1 MSEVGGSA
9 KTKAFALVLL
19 CGASL
24 VAVLDVTIVTIALPS
39 VRRELGFSGGEVQWV
54 LTGYALSFG
63 GLLLLMGRAG
73 DLYGR
78 RRMFVAG
85 LAVFAAAS
93 LWGGLAWA
101 PWVLVAARLLQGVGG
116 AALVPASLALL
127 TATFAGGE
135 ERNRA
140 MGVYGAMAGVG
151 FALGMVLG
159 GVITE
164 FLGWRWVLF
173 VNVPVALAVLS
184 LAPVVIRESKDDRA
198 PCTLD
203 LAGAATATLGLA
215 AMIYA
220 VSEAPYNGWVSPTTI
235 CTAASGTVLLGVF
248 VTVERRAAEPLAPL
262 PILGRRGVAVTNSAV
277 VLKSMVGAS
286 QLFVLTLYF
295 QDALGYTP
303 LQAGLLFVP
312 MTAASVVASP
322 LAGQLTSR
330 LGERRTAAW
339 GFAITAAGLVMVASC
354 LSSEGGLVAVLFG
367 MVVAEAGF
375 MIANVPLTI
384 AATGEVG
391 DDERGLASGVLSTS
405 TEFGNALGW
414 AAVAAV
420 IAAVAESGPG
430 GEDALLSGLR
440 WGLWSAATIAA
451 LALVLLILFMRSGI
465 AGKKRGLHAP

>member
-1 MSEVGGSA
+1 VSEVGGSA

-19 CGASL
+19 CCASL

-39 VRRELGFSGGEVQWV
+39 MRRELGFSGGEVQWV

-78 RRMFVAG
+78 RRLFVAG

-101 PWVLVAARLLQGVGG
+101 PWVLVAARLLQGIGG

-184 LAPVVIRESKDDRA
+184 LVPVVIRESKDDRS
-198 PCTLD
+198 PRTLD

-248 VTVERRAAEPLAPL
+248 VAVERRAAEPLAPL
-262 PILGRRGVAVTNSAV
+262 PILSQRGVAVTNAAV
-277 VLKSMVGAS
+277 VLKSMVGAA
-286 QLFVLTLYF
+286 QLYVLTLYF

-330 LGERRTAAW
+330 LGEKRTAA
-339 GFAITAAGLVMVASC
+339 
-354 LSSEGGLVAVLFG
+354 
-367 MVVAEAGF
+367 
-375 MIANVPLTI
+375 
-384 AATGEVG
+384 
-391 DDERGLASGVLSTS
+391 
-405 TEFGNALGW
+405 
-414 AAVAAV
+414 
-420 IAAVAESGPG
+420 
-430 GEDALLSGLR
+430 
-440 WGLWSAATIAA
+440 
-451 LALVLLILFMRSGI
+451 
-465 AGKKRGLHAP
+465 

>member
-1 MSEVGGSA
+1 LSEVGGRA

-19 CGASL
+19 CCASL

-39 VRRELGFSGGEVQWV
+39 MRRELGFSGGEVQWV

-63 GLLLLMGRAG
+63 GLLLFMGRAG

-78 RRMFVAG
+78 RRLFVAG

-93 LWGGLAWA
+93 LWGGLAWE
-101 PWVLVAARLLQGVGG
+101 PWVLVAARLLQGIGG

-151 FALGMVLG
+151 FVLGMVLG

-184 LAPVVIRESKDDRA
+184 LVPVVIRESKDDRA
-198 PCTLD
+198 PRTLD

-220 VSEAPYNGWVSPTTI
+220 VSEAPNNGWVSPTTI
-235 CTAASGTVLLGVF
+235 CTAGSGAALLGVF
-248 VTVERRAAEPLAPL
+248 VAVERRVAEPLVPL
-262 PILGRRGVAVTNSAV
+262 PIFGRRGVAVTNAAV
-277 VLKSMVGAS
+277 VLKSMVGAA

-303 LQAGLLFVP
+303 LQAGLLFAP

-322 LAGQLTSR
+322 LAGRLTSR
-330 LGERRTAAW
+330 LGEKWTAAW
-339 GFAITAAGLVMVASC
+339 GFAITAAGLILVSSC
-354 LSSEGGLVAVLFG
+354 LSSEGRLVAVLFG

-375 MIANVPLTI
+375 VIANVPLTI
-384 AATGEVG
+384 AATGKVG
-391 DDERGLASGVLSTS
+391 EEERGLASGILSTS

-430 GEDALLSGLR
+430 GEDALLSGLG
-440 WGLWSAATIAA
+440 WGLWSAVIFAA
-451 LALVLLILFMRSGI
+451 LALVLVIAFMRSGV
-465 AGKKRGLHAP
+465 AGDKCRPRVH

>member
-1 MSEVGGSA
+1 MSVVGGSEKA
-9 KTKAFALVLL
+9 KAVALILL
-19 CGASL
+19 CCASF

-39 VRRELGFSGGEVQWV
+39 VRRELGFAGGEVQWV

-78 RRMFVAG
+78 RRLFVVG
-85 LAVFAAAS
+85 LAAFAAAS

-127 TATFAGGE
+127 AATFAEGE

-151 FALGMVLG
+151 FVLGMVLG
-159 GVITE
+159 GVIAE

-198 PCTLD
+198 PRTLD

-220 VSEAPYNGWVSPTTI
+220 VSEAPHNGWVSPTTI
-235 CTAASGTVLLGVF
+235 STAGIGAVLLGVF
-248 VTVERRAAEPLAPL
+248 VAVERRASEPLVPL
-262 PILGRRGVAVTNSAV
+262 PMFGRRGVAVTNAAV
-277 VLKSMVGAS
+277 VLKSMVGAV
-286 QLFVLTLYF
+286 QLYVLTLYF

-312 MTAASVVASP
+312 MTAASVIASP
-322 LAGQLTSR
+322 LAGRLTSR
-330 LGERRTAAW
+330 LGEKWTAAW
-339 GFAITAAGLVMVASC
+339 GFAISAAGLMLVASL
-354 LSSEGGLVAVLFG
+354 LSSEGGLVAVLSG
-367 MVVAEAGF
+367 MAVAEAGF
-375 MIANVPLTI
+375 MTANVPLTI
-384 AATGEVG
+384 AATGGVG
-391 DDERGLASGVLSTS
+391 EDERGLASGILSTS

-420 IAAVAESGPG
+420 IAAVADSGSG
-430 GEDALLSGLR
+430 GSDALLSGLR
-440 WGLWSAATIAA
+440 WGLWSAVACAG
-451 LALVLLILFMRSGI
+451 LALVLVILFMHPGV
-465 AGKKRGLHAP
+465 AGGKGRLRAP

>member
-9 KTKAFALVLL
+9 KTKAFALALL
-19 CGASL
+19 CCASL

-39 VRRELGFSGGEVQWV
+39 MRRELGFSEGEVQWV

-63 GLLLLMGRAG
+63 GLLLFMGRAG

-78 RRMFVAG
+78 RRLFVAG
-85 LAVFAAAS
+85 LSVFAAAS
-93 LWGGLAWA
+93 LWGGLAWE
-101 PWVLVAARLLQGVGG
+101 PWVLVAARLLQGIGG
-116 AALVPASLALL
+116 AALVPASLSLL

-151 FALGMVLG
+151 FVLGMVLG

-184 LAPVVIRESKDDRA
+184 LVPVVIRESKDDRA
-198 PCTLD
+198 PRTVD
-203 LAGAATATLGLA
+203 LAGATTATLGLA

-220 VSEAPYNGWVSPTTI
+220 VSEAPNNGWVSPTTI
-235 CTAASGTVLLGVF
+235 CTAGSGAALLGVF
-248 VTVERRAAEPLAPL
+248 VAVERRVAEPLVPL
-262 PILGRRGVAVTNSAV
+262 PIFGRRGVAVTNAAV
-277 VLKSMVGAS
+277 VLKSMVGAA

-303 LQAGLLFVP
+303 LQAGLLFAP

-322 LAGQLTSR
+322 LAGRLTSR
-330 LGERRTAAW
+330 LGEKLTTAW
-339 GFAITAAGLVMVASC
+339 GFAITTAGLILVSSC

-375 MIANVPLTI
+375 VIANVPLTI
-384 AATGEVG
+384 AATGKVG
-391 DDERGLASGVLSTS
+391 EEERGLASGILSTS

-420 IAAVAESGPG
+420 IAAVA
-430 GEDALLSGLR
+430 DSGLGSAVLDGLG
-440 WGLWSAATIAA
+440 WGLWSTVIFAA
-451 LALVLLILFMRSGI
+451 LALVLVILFMRSGV
-465 AGKKRGLHAP
+465 AGDKCRPRAH

>member
-1 MSEVGGSA
+1 MSRAGRS
-9 KTKAFALVLL
+9 KRTKAFALVLL
-19 CGASL
+19 CCASL

-78 RRMFVAG
+78 RRLFVAG

-140 MGVYGAMAGVG
+140 MGIYGAMAGVG
-151 FALGMVLG
+151 FVLGMVLG

-173 VNVPVALAVLS
+173 VNVPVALGVLS
-184 LAPVVIRESKDDRA
+184 LAPVVIRESTDDRA
-198 PCTLD
+198 PRTLD

-220 VSEAPYNGWVSPTTI
+220 VSEAPSNGWVSPATI
-235 CTAASGTVLLGVF
+235 CTAGSGAVLLGVF
-248 VTVERRAAEPLAPL
+248 LTIERRTSEPLVPL
-262 PILGRRGVAVTNSAV
+262 PILGRRRVAVTNAAV
-277 VLKSMVGAS
+277 VLKSMVGAA
-286 QLFVLTLYF
+286 QLYVLTLYF
-295 QDALGYTP
+295 QDSLGHTP
-303 LQAGLLFVP
+303 LQAGLLFAP
-312 MTAASVVASP
+312 MTIAAVVASP
-322 LAGQLTSR
+322 FAGRLTTR
-330 LGERRTAAW
+330 LGAKWTAVW
-339 GFAITAAGLVMVASC
+339 GFATLGVGLVLVASC
-354 LSSEGGLVAVLFG
+354 LPSESGLAAVLFG

-384 AATGEVG
+384 AGTGGVG
-391 DDERGLASGVLSTS
+391 QDERGLASGVLSTS
-405 TEFGNALGW
+405 TEFGNAFGW
-414 AAVAAV
+414 AAAAAV
-420 IAAVAESGPG
+420 IAAGADSGPG
-430 GEDALLSGLR
+430 SANGLLKGLG
-440 WGLWSAATIAA
+440 WGLWSSVIFAA
-451 LALVLLILFMRSGI
+451 LALVLVILFMRSED
-465 AGKKRGLHAP
+465 AEYV

>member
-1 MSEVGGSA
+1 VSEVGGSA
-9 KTKAFALVLL
+9 KTKAFALALL
-19 CGASL
+19 CCASL

-39 VRRELGFSGGEVQWV
+39 MRRELGFSGGEVQWV

-63 GLLLLMGRAG
+63 GLLLFMGRAG

-78 RRMFVAG
+78 RRLFVAG

-93 LWGGLAWA
+93 LWGGLAWE

-151 FALGMVLG
+151 FVLGMVLG

-184 LAPVVIRESKDDRA
+184 LVPGVIRESKDDGA
-198 PCTLD
+198 PRTLD
-203 LAGAATATLGLA
+203 FAGAATATLGLA

-220 VSEAPYNGWVSPTTI
+220 VSEAPTNGWVSPATI
-235 CTAASGTVLLGVF
+235 CTAGSGAVLLGVF
-248 VTVERRAAEPLAPL
+248 VAVERRVAEPLVPL
-262 PILGRRGVAVTNSAV
+262 PIFGRRGVAVTNTAV
-277 VLKSMVGAS
+277 VLKSMVGAA

-312 MTAASVVASP
+312 MTVASVVASP
-322 LAGQLTSR
+322 FAGRLTSR
-330 LGERRTAAW
+330 LGEKWTAAW
-339 GFAITAAGLVMVASC
+339 GFAITAAGLILVSSC

-375 MIANVPLTI
+375 VIANVPLTI
-384 AATGEVG
+384 AATGNIGEE
-391 DDERGLASGVLSTS
+391 ERGLASGILSTS

-420 IAAVAESGPG
+420 IAAVADSGPG
-430 GEDALLSGLR
+430 SAVLDGLG
-440 WGLWSAATIAA
+440 WGLWSTVIFAA
-451 LALVLLILFMRSGI
+451 LALVLVILFMRSGV
-465 AGKKRGLHAP
+465 AGDKCRPRAH